1 MVRKRRGSLGAKGQ
15 GMLEYAV
22 AIVLVAVLVLVMVS
36 LLGTSTGNLFSNIVY
51 TI

>member
-1 MVRKRRGSLGAKGQ
+1 MVANCRRPLGAKGQ

-36 LLGTSTGNLFSNIVY
+36 LLGTSTGNLFSNIVD
-51 TI
+51 TV